1 MDKKE
6 SEKKL
11 EELGKET
18 QKDEILE
25 SAEGEE
31 IKGIDPAE
39 GTENTQNVEDTE
51 KQVEEENEVE
61 TVTQEEPTVEDSQL
75 KNSTS
80 EDIQS
85 TDTSATDTSSETNS
99 KQSNNTEVP
108 QKKSSKAKVIV
119 VIVLAAILCI
129 IAFFG
134 LGDKKEELSKTK
146 YDQNYNYSMT
156 QEVQEF
162 NIKVT
167 GKYKKDDVLYYQ
179 CDVTP
184 KGDKDNKFKVETV
197 KKPTDKKI
205 VGAKYVYTVSYP
217 KHEEKRYFYF
227 ETEYGNSVSDKK
239 IQQFNSTKYIDK
251 YYDEHFVEPSK
262 K

>member
-6 SEKKL
+6 SEKIEKV
-11 EELGKET
+11 EEET
-18 QKDEILE
+18 QKDEKLE
-25 SAEGEE
+25 SANSEE
-31 IKGIDPAE
+31 IKEPESAE
-39 GTENTQNVEDTE
+39 STENIQNVEDTE
-51 KQVEEENEVE
+51 KQVEEKNEVE
-61 TVTQEEPTVEDSQL
+61 TVTQEEPTSENVQPTDASPAETAPKQ
-75 KNSTS
+75 S
-80 EDIQS
+80 EDK
-85 TDTSATDTSSETNS
+85 D
-99 KQSNNTEVP
+99 NTEVP
-108 QKKSSKAKVIV
+108 QKKTSKTKIVAVI
-119 VIVLAAILCI
+119 ILAAVLGVL
-129 IAFFG
+129 AFFG

-167 GKYKKDDVLYYQ
+167 GKYKKDEALYYQ

-184 KGDKDNKFKVETV
+184 KGDEDNKFKVETV

-217 KHEEKRYFYF
+217 KHEEKQYFYY

-251 YYDEHFVEPSK
+251 YYSEHFVEPSK

>member
-6 SEKKL
+6 SEKIEKV
-11 EELGKET
+11 EEGT
-18 QKDEILE
+18 QKDEKLE
-25 SAEGEE
+25 SANSEE
-31 IKGIDPAE
+31 IKETASAE
-39 GTENTQNVEDTE
+39 STENIQNVEDTE
-51 KQVEEENEVE
+51 KQVEEKNELE
-61 TVTQEEPTVEDSQL
+61 TVTQEEPTVEDSQSN
-75 KNSTS
+75 NSTS
-80 EDIQS
+80 KNIQS
-85 TDTSATDTSSETNS
+85 TDTSTTDTSSETNS
-99 KQSNNTEVP
+99 KQSNNTEIS

-119 VIVLAAILCI
+119 VIVLAVILCI

-134 LGDKKEELSKTK
+134 LGDKKEELPKTK

-184 KGDKDNKFKVETV
+184 KDDKDNKFKVESV

-205 VGAKYVYTVSYP
+205 IGAKYVYTVSYP
-217 KHEEKRYFYF
+217 KHEEKQYFYY

>member
-6 SEKKL
+6 SEKIEKV
-11 EELGKET
+11 EEGA
-18 QKDEILE
+18 QKDEKLE
-25 SAEGEE
+25 SANSEE
-31 IKGIDPAE
+31 IKETASAE
-39 GTENTQNVEDTE
+39 STENIQNVEDTE
-51 KQVEEENEVE
+51 KQVEKENEVE
-61 TVTQEEPTVEDSQL
+61 TVTQEESTVENSQSN
-75 KNSTS
+75 NSTS
-80 EDIQS
+80 ENIQS
-85 TDTSATDTSSETNS
+85 TDTSTTDTFSETNS
-99 KQSNNTEVP
+99 KQSNNTKIP
-108 QKKSSKAKVIV
+108 QKKSSKTKVIV

-184 KGDKDNKFKVETV
+184 KGDKDNKFKVEAV

-217 KHEEKRYFYF
+217 KHEEKQYFYY

>member
-6 SEKKL
+6 SEKIEKV
-11 EELGKET
+11 EEET
-18 QKDEILE
+18 QKDEKLE
-25 SAEGEE
+25 SVNSEETKETVSAES
-31 IKGIDPAE
+31 
-39 GTENTQNVEDTE
+39 TENIQNVEDTE

-75 KNSTS
+75 NNSTS
-80 EDIQS
+80 EDTRY
-85 TDTSATDTSSETNS
+85 TDTSATDISSETNS
-99 KQSNNTEVP
+99 KQSNNTEGP
-108 QKKSSKAKVIV
+108 QKKSSKVKVIV
-119 VIVLAAILCI
+119 VIVLAIVLCI

-146 YDQNYNYSMT
+146 YEQNYNYSMT

-217 KHEEKRYFYF
+217 KHEEKQYFYY

-251 YYDEHFVEPSK
+251 YYDKHFVEPSK